1 MTLSRLVVRFLR
13 MPKHKNSYHH
23 GDLRQSLLTNATEI
37 IREGGI
43 EALSMRKLADRT
55 GVSRTAPY
63 HHFKDKNELLC
74 AIAEEGFRHQE
85 DSIHDI
91 PKKFPKLNSLAL
103 FEQYV
108 LAYIRFADQHP
119 ETYDLMFGK
128 EIWKIGRPTE
138 QLKEV
143 SKASFHR
150 WVHLVAQLQQR
161 EVFPEEIPPLRV
173 AQTCWATLH
182 GLCRLMNDGIYL
194 DRGDLEE
201 MGRSAVGMLVKQHR
215 VSSD

>member
-1 MTLSRLVVRFLR
+1 MSI
-13 MPKHKNSYHH
+13 HKNSYHH
-23 GDLRQSLLTNATEI
+23 GDLRQTLLSNATEM
-37 IREGGI
+37 IRDGGI

-74 AIAEEGFRHQE
+74 AIAEEGFQHQE
-85 DSIHDI
+85 RSLHDI
-91 PKKFPKLNSLAL
+91 PGQFPKLKALEL

-108 LAYIRFADQHP
+108 LTYIRFADQHP

-138 QLKEV
+138 QLQEV
-143 SKASFHR
+143 SKTSFRH
-150 WVHLVAQLQQR
+150 WVHLVEQLQQR
-161 EVFPEEIPPLRV
+161 GVFPEEVPPLRV

-201 MGRSAVGMLVKQHR
+201 MGRSAVSMLVKQ
-215 VSSD
+215 